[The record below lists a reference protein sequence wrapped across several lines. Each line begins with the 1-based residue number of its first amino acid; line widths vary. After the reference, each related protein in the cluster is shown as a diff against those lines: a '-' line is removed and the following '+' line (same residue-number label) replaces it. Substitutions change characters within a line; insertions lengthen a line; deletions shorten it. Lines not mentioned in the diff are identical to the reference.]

1 MNDNIV
7 IGEYSYV
14 EKGFRLLWNKPNT
27 LGNKNNLNPKLVIGK
42 FCSIADNL
50 TVYLGG
56 NHPVNYITT
65 SPLHTRLSNNLHS
78 SWKEHLSSGDVIIG
92 NDVWIGDNVVIMS
105 GSKIGD
111 GAVVGA
117 YSVVR
122 STILPYSINY
132 GNPAKYIRKR
142 VSHKT
147 EMKLNEMQWWNWDIS
162 KIKDVVYLL
171 ESENIDGLYDY
182 YLENIRK

>member
-1 MNDNIV
+1 MKDNNVI
-7 IGEYSYV
+7 IGEHSYV

-27 LGNKNNLNPKLVIGK
+27 LGNNLNPKLIIGK

-56 NHPVNYITT
+56 NHPVNYMTT
-65 SPLHTRLSNNLHS
+65 SPLHTRLSNNAHS
-78 SWKEHLSSGDVIIG
+78 SWKEHLSSGDVVIG

-105 GSKIGD
+105 GVKIND
-111 GAVVGA
+111 GSVIGA

-122 STILPYSINY
+122 SEILPYSINY

-142 VSHKT
+142 VSYETEIKLI
-147 EMKLNEMQWWNWDIS
+147 EMKWWDWPIH
-162 KIKDVVYLL
+162 KIKDVVFLL
-171 ESENIDGLYDY
+171 ESENISELYNY
-182 YLENIRK
+182 YFENIKI